1 MHLVGWNKTVKP
13 KEEGGLGIQATRA
26 KNIALLAKLN
36 WRLYQD
42 KEAPW
47 AKVILKK
54 YCSTLRARAREPD
67 KLPSSPNWKAVK
79 LGFPVFLKGVCWGVG
94 NGSRIRVW
102 LDNWIKGESL
112 RELIVSPLNQ
122 EDHLMTVE
130 DIRGDHRWK
139 WELLSFDLPDS
150 IKDKIKLKTMA
161 IGRIP

>member
-1 MHLVGWNKTVKP
+1 MHLVGWNKIVKP

-79 LGFPVFLKGVCWGVG
+79 LGFPVFLKRACRGVG

-112 RELIVSPLNQ
+112 RELIVSPLN
-122 EDHLMTVE
+122 
-130 DIRGDHRWK
+130 
-139 WELLSFDLPDS
+139 
-150 IKDKIKLKTMA
+150 
-161 IGRIP
+161 